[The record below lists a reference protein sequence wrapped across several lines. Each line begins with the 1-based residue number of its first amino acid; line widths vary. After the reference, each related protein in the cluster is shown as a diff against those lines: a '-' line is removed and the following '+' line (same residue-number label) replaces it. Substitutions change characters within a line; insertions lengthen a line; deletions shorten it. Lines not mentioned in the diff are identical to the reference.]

1 MYPAKG
7 AQEESMQ

>member
-7 AQEESMQ
+7 AQEQSMQ